1 MVEQGFYSL
10 FIHQKEELR
19 NEKKNNKNNNNN
31 NNDCKRAY
39 GGTPLIRPPAG
50 HGNLSVLI
58 VKHITPLYF
67 TLALF
72 DSTESN

>member
-19 NEKKNNKNNNNN
+19 NEKNNNNNNN

-50 HGNLSVLI
+50 HGNLSVLMG

-72 DSTESN
+72 DSTD

>member
-10 FIHQKEELR
+10 FIHRKEELR
-19 NEKKNNKNNNNN
+19 NEKNNNNN

-50 HGNLSVLI
+50 HGNLSVLMG

-72 DSTESN
+72 DSTD

>member
-19 NEKKNNKNNNNN
+19 NEKNNNNNNNN

-39 GGTPLIRPPAG
+39 DGTPLIQPPVG
-50 HGNLSVLI
+50 HGNLSVLMG

-72 DSTESN
+72 DSTD

>member
-19 NEKKNNKNNNNN
+19 NEKENND
-31 NNDCKRAY
+31 DCKRDY

-50 HGNLSVLI
+50 HGNLSVLMG
-58 VKHITPLYF
+58 VKHITHLYF

-72 DSTESN
+72 DSTN

>member
-10 FIHQKEELR
+10 FIHKKEELR
-19 NEKKNNKNNNNN
+19 NEKKNNNNN

-39 GGTPLIRPPAG
+39 GGTPLIRPPEG
-50 HGNLSVLI
+50 HGNLSVLMG
-58 VKHITPLYF
+58 VKHITPLNF

-72 DSTESN
+72 DSTD

>member
-19 NEKKNNKNNNNN
+19 NEKNNN

-50 HGNLSVLI
+50 HGNLSVLMG

-72 DSTESN
+72 DSTD

>member
-19 NEKKNNKNNNNN
+19 NEKNNNNN

-50 HGNLSVLI
+50 HGNLSVLMG

-72 DSTESN
+72 DSTD

>member
-10 FIHQKEELR
+10 FIHQKEELH
-19 NEKKNNKNNNNN
+19 NEKNNNNNNNN

-39 GGTPLIRPPAG
+39 DGTPLIRPPVG
-50 HGNLSVLI
+50 HGNLSVLMG

-72 DSTESN
+72 DSTD

>member
-19 NEKKNNKNNNNN
+19 NEKSNNNNNNN

-50 HGNLSVLI
+50 HGNLSVLMR

-72 DSTESN
+72 DSTD

>member
-19 NEKKNNKNNNNN
+19 NEKNNNNNNN
-31 NNDCKRAY
+31 NNDCKRVY
-39 GGTPLIRPPAG
+39 GGTLLIRPPAG
-50 HGNLSVLI
+50 HGNLSVLMG

-72 DSTESN
+72 DSTD